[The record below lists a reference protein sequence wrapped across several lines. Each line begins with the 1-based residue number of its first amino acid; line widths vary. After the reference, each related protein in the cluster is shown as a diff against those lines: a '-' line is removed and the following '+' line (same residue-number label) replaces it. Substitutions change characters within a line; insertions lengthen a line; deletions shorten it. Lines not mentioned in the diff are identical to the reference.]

1 MYPHE
6 RREPLG
12 VVPEEEAADALVGVY
27 PQELA
32 HDDLHGYDLSVV
44 EEGVRTAGA
53 QPMPSQDLFDRFVH
67 EALDG
72 YNELVQVHGSPPSV
86 GFRPPSMV
94 EELVGLDQKNLH
106 IGLTSYVERYMAK
119 PEEFPEGLQTGRI
132 WGIWNEDYLPVR
144 WETAEVSLRDAFRIR
159 RIYRRLAKRKGSGSL
174 RRITV
179 FIRHENVVRLLEFL
193 GYQLE

>member
-32 HDDLHGYDLSVV
+32 HDLHGYDLSVV

-106 IGLTSYVERYMAK
+106 IGLTS
-119 PEEFPEGLQTGRI
+119 
-132 WGIWNEDYLPVR
+132 
-144 WETAEVSLRDAFRIR
+144 
-159 RIYRRLAKRKGSGSL
+159 
-174 RRITV
+174 
-179 FIRHENVVRLLEFL
+179 
-193 GYQLE
+193 